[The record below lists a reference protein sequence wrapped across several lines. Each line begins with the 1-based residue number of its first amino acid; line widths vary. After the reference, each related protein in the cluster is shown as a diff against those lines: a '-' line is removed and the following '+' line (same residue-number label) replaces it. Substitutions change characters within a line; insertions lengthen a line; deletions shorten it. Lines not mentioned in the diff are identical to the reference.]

1 MTNIERAKEYL
12 DLIVPSREYQKRRAM
27 ASMLGFHDKADKIK
41 DKHKDYLF
49 KTTASSMHK
58 YFNTTDYAEYIERV
72 TLASKLCYAEYL
84 KRVARTNTLHADD
97 NHFNQIYAYH
107 VGLSRDLLYRNQ
119 HTVNLIFDHNIL
131 AESFSTA
138 FYSVGFSFNP
148 DALDMLN
155 PSYHKPLKD
164 ECYYDETTHIID
176 SRNSTLFYG
185 AFVTMRRGCYME
197 TKTFHLRGNDF
208 SHERSF
214 ARLYGVERYRNGVL
228 VSVCL
233 KRIEIDI
240 NSDFKEPN
248 LIIYFEFDSKYDER
262 FYETRNVF
270 NNSMDGR
277 KNYFDE
283 NFTIY
288 L

>member
-12 DLIVPSREYQKRRAM
+12 DLVVPPREYQKRCAM
-27 ASMLGFHDKADKIK
+27 AEMLGFHDIADKIK

-49 KTTASSMHK
+49 KATASSMHE
-58 YFNTTDYAEYIERV
+58 YLNTTDRAEYIERV
-72 TLASKLCYAEYL
+72 ARVSKLNGTKYL
-84 KRVARTNTLHADD
+84 ERIARTNTLHADD
-97 NHFNQIYAYH
+97 DNFNQIYVYH
-107 VGLSRDLLYRNQ
+107 VGLSRDLLHRNQ
-119 HTVNLIFDHNIL
+119 YTVNLIFDDKIIT
-131 AESFSTA
+131 ESFHTS
-138 FYSVGFSFNP
+138 FYSVGFMFNP

-164 ECYYDETTHIID
+164 ECYYDETTQIID

-185 AFVTMRRGCYME
+185 AFVSMRRGPYME

-214 ARLYGVERYRNGVL
+214 ARLYGVERYRNGIL

-233 KRIEIDI
+233 KRTEINI
-240 NSDFKEPN
+240 NANFKEPN

-262 FYETRNVF
+262 FYETINVF
-270 NNSMDGR
+270 NNEMAGR

>member
-1 MTNIERAKEYL
+1 MTNIEKAKEYL

-27 ASMLGFHDKADKIK
+27 ASMLGFHDIADKIK
-41 DKHKDYLF
+41 DKHEDYLF
-49 KTTASSMHK
+49 KTTASSM
-58 YFNTTDYAEYIERV
+58 YEYLNTTDRAEYIERV
-72 TLASKLCYAEYL
+72 ARVSKLNGTKYL
-84 KRVARTNTLHADD
+84 ERIARTNTLHADD
-97 NHFNQIYAYH
+97 DNFNQIYVYH
-107 VGLSRDLLYRNQ
+107 VGLSRDLLHRNQ
-119 HTVNLIFDHNIL
+119 YTVNLIFDDNIIT
-131 AESFSTA
+131 ESFSTS
-138 FYSVGFSFNP
+138 FYSVGFKFNP

-155 PSYHKPLKD
+155 PSYHKSLND
-164 ECYYDETTHIID
+164 ECYYDETTQIID

-185 AFVTMRRGCYME
+185 AFVSMRRAHYVE

-214 ARLYGVERYRNGVL
+214 ARLYGVERYRNGIL

-233 KRIEIDI
+233 KRTEINI
-240 NSDFKEPN
+240 NANFKEPN

-262 FYETRNVF
+262 FYETINVF
-270 NNSMDGR
+270 NNEMAGR

>member
-12 DLIVPSREYQKRRAM
+12 DLIVPPREYQKRRAM
-27 ASMLGFHDKADKIK
+27 ASMLGFHDIADKIK

-49 KTTASSMHK
+49 KTTASSMHE
-58 YFNTTDYAEYIERV
+58 YLNTTDRAEYIERV
-72 TLASKLCYAEYL
+72 ARVSKLNGTKYL
-84 KRVARTNTLHADD
+84 ERIARTNTLHADD
-97 NHFNQIYAYH
+97 DNFNQIYVYH

-119 HTVNLIFDHNIL
+119 HTVNLIFDDNIIT
-131 AESFSTA
+131 ESFYTS
-138 FYSVGFSFNP
+138 FYSVGFKFNP

-155 PSYHKPLKD
+155 PSYHKSLKD
-164 ECYYDETTHIID
+164 ECYYDETTQIID

-185 AFVTMRRGCYME
+185 AFVSMRRGCYME

-233 KRIEIDI
+233 KRTELDI

-270 NNSMDGR
+270 NNEMDGR